1 MSKRSHPHSVKTGVA
16 CAATSLFWERRLF
29 TLDGHTAIV
38 TGGASGIGLATAEL
52 LSKLGAKTVIADLN
66 AEAGNKIA
74 KTLDDA
80 GGQAV
85 FVPADVSSSVDVDAL
100 ISQTLDTFGSLEI
113 LMHFAGIGLEQHA
126 LDTTRENWDRIIGI
140 NLTGSFLMMQA
151 AGREMVKRGYGRIV
165 AMSSMAGVRGGT
177 GRTAYGA
184 SKGGVAAM
192 MRVMAVEW
200 AKKGVTVNYLAPGGI
215 ETALVKK
222 CTTTKHDAPIW
233 QAFRWIATARL
244 KKLPRRRS
252 IWPCPSPDTS
262 PVSFLRWTVDL
273 TRPASS
279 RTYRARALCSP
290 FNPVAPQS
298 PPYPRR

>member
-1 MSKRSHPHSVKTGVA
+1 M
-16 CAATSLFWERRLF
+16 F
-29 TLDGHTAIV
+29 TLEGQTAIV
-38 TGGASGIGLATAEL
+38 TGGASGIGLATVEM

-66 AEAGNKIA
+66 TEAGNRVA
-74 KTLDDA
+74 QALNDA

-100 ISQTLDTFGSLEI
+100 IHQTLETFGSLEI

-151 AGREMVKRGYGRIV
+151 AGREMVERGYGRIV

-200 AKKGVTVNYLAPGGI
+200 AKSGVTVNALSPGGI

-222 CTTTKHDAPIW
+222 MHDEE
-233 QAFRWIATARL
+233 T
-244 KKLPRRRS
+244 RRAYLAGIPMDRYGT
-252 IWPCPSPDTS
+252 PEE
-262 PVSFLRWTVDL
+262 VAAAAVYL
-273 TRPASS
+273 
-279 RTYRARALCSP
+279 AL
-290 FNPVAPQS
+290 PQS
-298 PPYPRR
+298 GYITGVNLAVDGGFDAAGVIKNS

>member
-1 MSKRSHPHSVKTGVA
+1 M
-16 CAATSLFWERRLF
+16 F
-29 TLDGHTAIV
+29 TLEGHTAIV
-38 TGGASGIGLATAEL
+38 TGGASGIGLATVEMLA
-52 LSKLGAKTVIADLN
+52 KLGANVVVADVN
-66 AEAGNKIA
+66 TDAGNAVAQRLKE
-74 KTLDDA
+74 A
-80 GGQAV
+80 GGQAI
-85 FVPADVSSSVDVDAL
+85 FVSTDVSSSYDVEAL
-100 ISQTLDTFGSLEI
+100 VNQAVQAFGSLEI

-200 AKKGVTVNYLAPGGI
+200 AKSGVTVNALSPGGI

-222 CTTTKHDAPIW
+222 MHDDE
-233 QAFRWIATARL
+233 T
-244 KKLPRRRS
+244 RRAYLAGIPMDRYGT
-252 IWPCPSPDTS
+252 PEEVAAAAVC
-262 PVSFLRWTVDL
+262 L
-273 TRPASS
+273 
-279 RTYRARALCSP
+279 AL
-290 FNPVAPQS
+290 PQS
-298 PPYPRR
+298 AYITGVNLPVDGGFDAAGVIKDS